1 MIYFIEK
8 FLRLLFILKITDNIL
23 TIIQF
28 YVSDSLAFMS
38 IPADMLYSNSTN
50 FRLHAFNSE
59 KKPKIPQINEFD
71 RFFLGQYGHRKERIF
86 HAVEFLGAHHEKRE
100 EQDQAEG
107 TD

>member
-1 MIYFIEK
+1 MQ
-8 FLRLLFILKITDNIL
+8 LLVIQKVTCDLL

-28 YVSDSLAFMS
+28 YVSDSLAFIS
-38 IPADMLYSNSTN
+38 IPADMLYSNSAN
-50 FRLHAFNSE
+50 FRLHGFNSE

-86 HAVEFLGAHHEKRE
+86 HAVEFFGAHYEKWK